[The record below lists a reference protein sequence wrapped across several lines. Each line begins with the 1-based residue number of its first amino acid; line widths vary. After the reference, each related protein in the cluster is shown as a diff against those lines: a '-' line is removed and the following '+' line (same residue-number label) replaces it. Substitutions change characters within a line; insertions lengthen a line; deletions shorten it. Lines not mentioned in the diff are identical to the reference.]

1 MTPNASHLTRRKFIG
16 RSAAALAACGWAG
29 ALPAAAPAEGRRP
42 KLLLRSSWQT
52 VNIGDIAHTPGVLR
66 LLEEHIPEADV
77 TLWPSSV
84 DNGVREMLMARFP
97 KLKIVRAADD
107 VKLAIAEN
115 DFLLHGS
122 GPSVVAEKDVARW
135 RNETG
140 KPYGIYGVTI
150 GSVSNPLRELLT
162 DARFTYCRDSVSL
175 KLIQS
180 TGVKCPIMEFGT
192 DGAFATDLRNDAA
205 ADAFLKQHKLTQG
218 KFLCVIPR
226 LRFTPYWTIPSKKRL
241 FDAKR
246 HARNEEMK
254 EHDCAPLRAAIEAV
268 TRETD
273 HKVLICPEDQTQMAV
288 GKEMLY
294 DKLSG
299 DVQKKCVW
307 RENYWLT
314 DEALSTY
321 VRSAGMFGLEM
332 HTPIMC
338 IGNGVPAIVG
348 RFEEQTSKGFM
359 WRDIGLEDWLFDMDR
374 PEQTARLPETVLA
387 LVTNREATMER
398 TRKAGEFVKKRQRE
412 TMAEVR
418 RGLGLPVA

>member
-1 MTPNASHLTRRKFIG
+1 MTPNASHVTRRTFIG
-16 RSAAALAACGWAG
+16 RSAATLATCGLATCGWVG
-29 ALPAAAPAEGRRP
+29 ALPAAAPVEGRRP

-97 KLKIVRAADD
+97 KLKIAKAADE
-107 VKLAIAEN
+107 VKQAVAES

-135 RNETG
+135 RKETG

-150 GSVSNPLRELLT
+150 GSVSDPLRELLT

-180 TGVKCPIMEFGT
+180 SGVKCPIMEFGP
-192 DGAFATDLRNDAA
+192 DGAFATDLRNDAS
-205 ADAFLKQHKLTQG
+205 ADAFLQKHELTQG

-226 LRFTPYWTIPSKKRL
+226 LRFTPYWTIPSKKRP

-254 EHDCAPLRAAIEAV
+254 EHDCAPLRAAI
-268 TRETD
+268 
-273 HKVLICPEDQTQMAV
+273 
-288 GKEMLY
+288 
-294 DKLSG
+294 
-299 DVQKKCVW
+299 
-307 RENYWLT
+307 
-314 DEALSTY
+314 
-321 VRSAGMFGLEM
+321 
-332 HTPIMC
+332 
-338 IGNGVPAIVG
+338 
-348 RFEEQTSKGFM
+348 
-359 WRDIGLEDWLFDMDR
+359 
-374 PEQTARLPETVLA
+374 
-387 LVTNREATMER
+387 
-398 TRKAGEFVKKRQRE
+398 
-412 TMAEVR
+412 
-418 RGLGLPVA
+418 

>member
-1 MTPNASHLTRRKFIG
+1 M
-16 RSAAALAACGWAG
+16 
-29 ALPAAAPAEGRRP
+29 PAAAPVEGRRP

-97 KLKIVRAADD
+97 KLKIAKAADE
-107 VKLAIAEN
+107 VKQAVAES

-135 RNETG
+135 RKETG

-150 GSVSNPLRELLT
+150 GSVSDSLRELLT
-162 DARFTYCRDSVSL
+162 YARFTYCRDSVSL

-180 TGVKCPIMEFGT
+180 AGVKCPIMEFGP

-205 ADAFLKQHKLTQG
+205 AEAFLDFNGLTPH

-226 LRFTPYWTIPSKKRL
+226 LRFTPYWTIPSKKRP

-273 HKVLICPEDQTQMAV
+273 HKVLICPEDQTQMAI

-299 DVQKKCVW
+299 DARKKCVW

-374 PEQTARLPETVLA
+374 PEQTARLPETVLS

-418 RGLGLPVA
+418 RGLGLPVS

>member
-1 MTPNASHLTRRKFIG
+1 MTLHTSHVTRRTFLG
-16 RSAAALAACGWAG
+16 RAAAALSACGPAG
-29 ALPAAAPAEGRRP
+29 ALHAAAPAAVRRP

-84 DNGVREMLMARFP
+84 DNGVREMLTARFP
-97 KLKIVRAADD
+97 KLKIAKGADEVRQ
-107 VKLAIAEN
+107 AIAES

-122 GPSVVAEKDVARW
+122 GPSVVAERDVARW
-135 RNETG
+135 RKETG

-150 GSVSNPLRELLT
+150 GSVSDPLRELLT

-175 KLIQS
+175 KVIQAA
-180 TGVKCPIMEFGT
+180 GVQCPIMEFGP

-205 ADAFLKQHKLTQG
+205 AEAFLKSHELMQN

-226 LRFTPYWTIPSKKRL
+226 LRYTPYWTIPSKKRL
-241 FDAKR
+241 LDVKR

-254 EHDCAPLRAAIEAV
+254 EHDCAPLRAAIELV

-273 HKVLICPEDQTQMAV
+273 CKVLICPEDQTQMAV

-299 DVQKKCVW
+299 DARKKCVW
-307 RENYWLT
+307 RESYWLT

-359 WRDIGLEDWLFDMDR
+359 WRDIGLDDWLFDMDR
-374 PEQTARLPETVLA
+374 PEQTARLPETVLS

-398 TRKAGEFVKKRQRE
+398 TRRAGEFVKKRQQE

-418 RGLGLPVA
+418 RGLGLPGA

>member
-1 MTPNASHLTRRKFIG
+1 MTLHTSHVTRRTFLG
-16 RSAAALAACGWAG
+16 RAAAALSACGPAG
-29 ALPAAAPAEGRRP
+29 ALHAAASTAGRRP

-84 DNGVREMLMARFP
+84 DNGVREMLTARFP
-97 KLKIVRAADD
+97 KLKIAKAADE
-107 VKLAIAEN
+107 VRQAIAES

-135 RNETG
+135 RKETG

-150 GSVSNPLRELLT
+150 GSVSDPLRELLT

-175 KLIQS
+175 KVIQAA
-180 TGVKCPIMEFGT
+180 GVQCPIMEFGP
-192 DGAFATDLRNDAA
+192 DGAFATDLRNDEAA
-205 ADAFLKQHKLTQG
+205 EAFLKSHELMQNR
-218 KFLCVIPR
+218 FLCVIPR
-226 LRFTPYWTIPSKKRL
+226 LRYTPYWTIPSKKRSL
-241 FDAKR
+241 DVKR

-254 EHDCAPLRAAIEAV
+254 EHDCAPLRAAIELV

-273 HKVLICPEDQTQMAV
+273 CKVLICPEDQTQMAV

-299 DVQKKCVW
+299 DVRKKCVW
-307 RENYWLT
+307 RESYWLT

-359 WRDIGLEDWLFDMDR
+359 WRDIGLDDWLFDMDR
-374 PEQTARLPETVLA
+374 PEQTARLPETVLS

-398 TRKAGEFVKKRQRE
+398 TRQAGEFVKKRQRE

-418 RGLGLPVA
+418 RGLGLPGA

>member
-1 MTPNASHLTRRKFIG
+1 M
-16 RSAAALAACGWAG
+16 
-29 ALPAAAPAEGRRP
+29 
-42 KLLLRSSWQT
+42 
-52 VNIGDIAHTPGVLR
+52 
-66 LLEEHIPEADV
+66 LEEHIPEADV

-97 KLKIVRAADD
+97 KLKIAKAADE
-107 VKLAIAEN
+107 VKQAVAES

-135 RNETG
+135 RKETG

-150 GSVSNPLRELLT
+150 GSVSDSLRELLT
-162 DARFTYCRDSVSL
+162 YARFTYCRDSVSL

-180 TGVKCPIMEFGT
+180 AGVKCPIMEFGP

-205 ADAFLKQHKLTQG
+205 AEAFLDFNGLTPH

-226 LRFTPYWTIPSKKRL
+226 LRFTPYWTIPSKKRP

-273 HKVLICPEDQTQMAV
+273 HKVLICPEDQTQMAI

-299 DVQKKCVW
+299 DARKKCVW

-374 PEQTARLPETVLA
+374 PEQTARLPETVLS

-418 RGLGLPVA
+418 RGLGLPVS

>member
-1 MTPNASHLTRRKFIG
+1 MTPHASHVTRRTFLG
-16 RSAAALAACGWAG
+16 RAAAALSACGPAG
-29 ALPAAAPAEGRRP
+29 ALHAAASTAVRRP

-84 DNGVREMLMARFP
+84 DNGVREMLTARFP
-97 KLKIVRAADD
+97 KLKIAKAADE
-107 VKLAIAEN
+107 VRQAIAES

-135 RNETG
+135 RKETG

-150 GSVSNPLRELLT
+150 GSVSDPLRELLT

-175 KLIQS
+175 KVIRAA
-180 TGVKCPIMEFGT
+180 GVHCPIMEFGP

-205 ADAFLKQHKLTQG
+205 AEAFLKSHELMQNR
-218 KFLCVIPR
+218 FLCVIPR
-226 LRFTPYWTIPSKKRL
+226 LRYTPYWTIPSKKRL
-241 FDAKR
+241 LDVKR

-254 EHDCAPLRAAIEAV
+254 EHDCAPLRAAIELV

-273 HKVLICPEDQTQMAV
+273 CKVLICPEDQTQMAV

-299 DVQKKCVW
+299 DVRKKCVW
-307 RENYWLT
+307 RESYWLT

-359 WRDIGLEDWLFDMDR
+359 WHDIGLDDWLFDMDR
-374 PEQTARLPETVLA
+374 PEQTARLPETVLS

-398 TRKAGEFVKKRQRE
+398 TRRAGEFVKKRQQE

-418 RGLGLPVA
+418 RGLGLPGA